1 MGELV
6 YQALMQSVAAFFF
19 AVMILPAVVIFL
31 GYLIYIVVMCIRE
44 LKKKYKGAKKHSA
57 CGSFPCAVLI
67 LRCRAAAV
75 RNVCFC
81 PDTSAAPPF

>member
-19 AVMILPAVVIFL
+19 VVMILPAVVIFL

-44 LKKKYKGAKKHSA
+44 LKKK
-57 CGSFPCAVLI
+57 
-67 LRCRAAAV
+67 
-75 RNVCFC
+75 
-81 PDTSAAPPF
+81 

>member
-44 LKKKYKGAKKHSA
+44 LKKKSVPSVWKKH
-57 CGSFPCAVLI
+57 
-67 LRCRAAAV
+67 RR
-75 RNVCFC
+75 R
-81 PDTSAAPPF
+81 TSCIGAFS

>member
-19 AVMILPAVVIFL
+19 AVMGLPAVVIFL

-44 LKKKYKGAKKHSA
+44 MKKK
-57 CGSFPCAVLI
+57 
-67 LRCRAAAV
+67 
-75 RNVCFC
+75 
-81 PDTSAAPPF
+81 